1 MRILRALTTPLCRTH
16 AIIYSTFL
24 QAVTFTLIRNPL
36 NMNAAELTRDSITKY
51 GEYTAFQYGD
61 RHWSNLEH
69 DAYASRLATVLR
81 DRGVKIGDRVP
92 VVMSNCP
99 EVLACFQAIWKI
111 GAVIAPTTPQLGIRE
126 LAYVFENSDAKIVIT
141 LPSLVDKISEAADLA
156 PLCKKVYTIG
166 SIKRDRVADRVTDLA
181 PEIEA
186 ADAFP
191 DIVSCQPDDM
201 AFLLYTSG
209 TTGHPKGVMLSHN
222 NIISNHLAVAEFKR
236 LEERSQTI
244 LMLPLSH
251 SFGVLMMNL
260 CSIFGAGAAIMSSFD
275 PVEVLRLIEKFKVT
289 RFSMVP
295 TMLVRLCNTPEREN
309 FDTSSLAIV
318 NSGGAILPNEV
329 RIQFEELYNCKVLDG
344 YGLSESAPTATSYP
358 SSERIRPGSI
368 GKPIPGVT
376 VTIQDEHGAELPR
389 NTPGEICIDGPNIMT
404 GYWKN
409 PEATKE
415 ALRGGVLHSGDV
427 GYMDDDG
434 YVFLTD
440 RMKDLIIK
448 GGENISPREI
458 EDGFYSHPAVEEVTV
473 VGVTD
478 PTYGE
483 NIVAVMSLKAG
494 HTPTEAELLE
504 HVAQHITKFKIPK
517 SIQFRA
523 ELPRNPN
530 GKIDRKRIR
539 AELTEQAEKN

>member
-1 MRILRALTTPLCRTH
+1 
-16 AIIYSTFL
+16 
-24 QAVTFTLIRNPL
+24 
-36 NMNAAELTRDSITKY
+36 MNVAELARDSINKFGQY
-51 GEYTAFQYGD
+51 DAFQFGD
-61 RHWSNLEH
+61 RHWSNIEH

-81 DRGVKIGDRVP
+81 DHGVKVGDRVP

-99 EVLACFQAIWKI
+99 EVLTCFQAIWKI
-111 GAVIAPTTPQLGIRE
+111 GAVIAPTTPQLGVRE
-126 LAYVFENSDAKIVIT
+126 LAYVFEHSDAKIVIT
-141 LPSLVDKISEAADLA
+141 QPALADKISEAADLA
-156 PLCKKVYTIG
+156 PLCKQVYTIG
-166 SIKRDRVADRVTDLA
+166 SCEQEGVTDLA
-181 PEIEA
+181 PEIEF

-236 LEERSQTI
+236 LKERSQTI

-260 CSIFGAGAAIMSSFD
+260 CSIFGAPAAIMSSFD
-275 PVEVLRLIEKFKVT
+275 PVEVLRLIQKYKVT

-295 TMLVRLCNTPEREN
+295 TMLVRLCNTPEREE
-309 FDTSSLAIV
+309 FDTSCLEIV

-329 RIQFEELYNCKVLDG
+329 RVQFEELFDCKVLDG
-344 YGLSESAPTATSYP
+344 YGLSETAPTATSYP

-376 VTIQDEHGAELPR
+376 VTILDESGAEVPR

-415 ALRGGVLHSGDV
+415 ALRGDVLHSGDI

-434 YVFLTD
+434 YLFLTD

-458 EDGFYSHPAVEEVTV
+458 EDGFYNHPAVEEVTV
-473 VGVTD
+473 VGIPD
-478 PTYGE
+478 STYGE

-494 HTPTEAELLE
+494 HSPTKAELLE

-517 SIQFRA
+517 QIQFRD

-539 AELTEQAEKN
+539 AELSEGT